1 MLEKGPKGEGPFL
14 EYLLHD
20 WRPDE
25 GAGQTVVQRFAQ
37 AEMRRLSLEERR
49 QLSAWLFL
57 RRRGLFEVERASPAT
72 HLTTLLD
79 RLVGDTVQ
87 AFDVTLARRAQRGN
101 LLIGSVFPCGN
112 RLELSGFLTQVA
124 RDMRSRFEAW
134 LRRERATWQEQRG
147 LPEDQASWPRFF
159 SERSAEIGRAVA
171 RIADTPPLFVLS
183 TGEPVA
189 HGYAVYSLSDRRGV
203 RAALCSSPHFADRG
217 PSKGNEVKGDS
228 FGWPHNEGDDPLPF
242 ARPIPDG
249 DEEGRRVL
257 MFRTSHIEP
266 GTARESA
273 IPKHEDVAMVYLGR
287 NRLEV
292 SAMSKER
299 LDFVCSA
306 LEAELG
312 AKLSLIRSQQRTS
325 DMIDDLWAKRAEPR
339 HEKQWTRPKDPELR
353 RLEEDIGERFWR
365 EWIDLPVKALGGKT
379 PREATKDTRLRTE
392 LEALLRDF
400 EEQARRSRGSGDLC
414 AREFA
419 ENVRRELGMQ

>member
-1 MLEKGPKGEGPFL
+1 VMEEGSPDEAMFI

-20 WRPDE
+20 WRPND
-25 GAGQTVVQRFAQ
+25 GTGQTVLERFAQ
-37 AEMRRLSLEERR
+37 AEMRRLSPEERR
-49 QLSAWLFL
+49 QLSAWLLL
-57 RRRGLFEVERASPAT
+57 RRRGLYEVESTSPAT
-72 HLTTLLD
+72 HLTTLRD

-87 AFDVTLARRAQRGN
+87 VFDVTLARKAQRGT
-101 LLIGSVFPCGN
+101 LLIGSVFPCGS
-112 RLELSGFLTQVA
+112 RLEMSGHLSQVP

-134 LRRERATWQEQRG
+134 LRRERATWQEQRD
-147 LPEDQASWPRFF
+147 LPEDRASWPRFF

-171 RIADTPPLFVLS
+171 RIADTPPLLVLS

-189 HGYAVYSLSDRRGV
+189 HGYAVYSLSHRRGV
-203 RAALCSSPHFADRG
+203 WTALCSSPHLVDRG
-217 PSKGNEVKGDS
+217 PAKGNEVKGDS
-228 FGWPHNEGDDPLPF
+228 FGWPHNESDDPLPF

-257 MFRTSHIEP
+257 MFRASHIEP
-266 GTARESA
+266 GAARESA
-273 IPKHEDVAMVYLGR
+273 IPKHEDIAAVYLGR

-312 AKLSLIRSQQRTS
+312 AKLSLIRSQQATC
-325 DMIDDLWAKRAEPR
+325 DMIDDLWAKRAEPW
-339 HEKQWTRPKDPELR
+339 HDKQWTRPENPELR
-353 RLEEDIGERFWR
+353 RLERDIGERFWR

-379 PREATKDTRLRTE
+379 PREAAKDARLRTE

-400 EEQARRSRGSGDLC
+400 EEQARRSRGSGELWT
-414 AREFA
+414 RGFA
-419 ENVRRELGMQ
+419 ENVRRELGVQ